1 MNRLSLSILI
11 LFIITLAIYVPG
23 WIETDPDLPINEQEE
38 AWQPNY
44 QANNMRSTFYNKLG
58 EINHLVFAEKMEHYQ
73 LLGFTLFHLPQYTIY
88 VSNQPNPWQVTADE
102 GTLYEENLIR
112 LETDVEIITTD
123 RQGFVQK
130 ITTQFLEINLDD
142 KTMMSDQAVKIEGQN
157 YIINSNGFTA
167 NLETQQY
174 EFKDHVQTVYEP
186 R

>member
-11 LFIITLAIYVPG
+11 LFIIVLAIYVPG
-23 WIETDPDLPINEQEE
+23 WIETEPDVAVSDQDE

-44 QANNMRSTFYNKLG
+44 QASNMRSTFYNKLG
-58 EINHLVFAEKMEHYQ
+58 EINHLVFARKMEHYQ
-73 LLGFTLFHLPQYTIY
+73 LLGFTSFEQPQYTIY
-88 VSNQPNPWQVTADE
+88 VSSEPNPWRVTADE
-102 GTLYEENLIR
+102 GTLYEDNLIR

-123 RQGFVQK
+123 SQGFVRK
-130 ITTQFLEINLDD
+130 ITTSFLEINLDE

-157 YIINSNGFTA
+157 YVINSNGFTA